1 MLRKQLSKETNLMIN
16 ARRLSLRSRRTE
28 RSSKILIMSSVLS
41 SEKTMARTT
50 TSLHLLSLINQILI
64 SIARVDKVDKVWW
77 LFLRKTVDQ
86 GVNSL
91 PED

>member
-16 ARRLSLRSRRTE
+16 ARRLSLRSRKTE
-28 RSSKILIMSSVLS
+28 RSSRILIMSLVLS
-41 SEKTMARTT
+41 SEKTMARMT

-64 SIARVDKVDKVWW
+64 SIARVDKVDKVWC